1 VYLTLR
7 MFCRVLKAKMLSK
20 NNLKEM
26 REKKNLTQEK
36 LAEITDV
43 SRQTI
48 ISIESGKY
56 VPSLEL
62 ALKFGKIFKCKIEDL
77 FGV

>member
-1 VYLTLR
+1 MTLI
-7 MFCRVLKAKMLSK
+7 K
-20 NNLKEM
+20 NRLKEF
-26 REKKNLTQEK
+26 REKKKITQED
-36 LAEITDV
+36 LAQKTNV

-48 ISIESGKY
+48 ISIEGGRY

-62 ALKFGKIFKCKIEDL
+62 ALKFARLFNCKIEDL

>member
-1 VYLTLR
+1 ML
-7 MFCRVLKAKMLSK
+7 AK
-20 NNLKEM
+20 NRLKEF
-26 REKKNLTQEK
+26 REKKGYTQER
-36 LAEITDV
+36 LAEMASV

-48 ISIESGKY
+48 ISIESNRY

-62 ALKFGKIFKCKIEDL
+62 ALRMAKIFGCKVEQL

>member
-1 VYLTLR
+1 
-7 MFCRVLKAKMLSK
+7 MLKI
-20 NNLKEM
+20 NRLKEM
-26 REKKNLTQEK
+26 REKKGFTQEK
-36 LAEITDV
+36 LAELADV

-77 FGV
+77 FGI

>member
-1 VYLTLR
+1 
-7 MFCRVLKAKMLSK
+7 MLSK

-26 REKKNLTQEK
+26 REKKGFTQEK
-36 LAEITDV
+36 LAELADV

-48 ISIESGKY
+48 ISIESGRY

-62 ALKFGKIFKCKIEDL
+62 ALKFGKIFKCKIEDM
-77 FGV
+77 FGI

>member
-1 VYLTLR
+1 
-7 MFCRVLKAKMLSK
+7 MLKI
-20 NNLKEM
+20 NRLKEM
-26 REKKNLTQEK
+26 REKKGFTQER
-36 LAEITDV
+36 LAELADV

>member
-1 VYLTLR
+1 MTLT
-7 MFCRVLKAKMLSK
+7 K

-26 REKKNLTQEK
+26 REKHKLTQEDLANK
-36 LAEITDV
+36 LDV

-48 ISIESGKY
+48 ISIEGNKY

-62 ALKFGKIFKCKIEDL
+62 ALKFAKLFKCKVEDL
-77 FGV
+77 FG